1 MFIFFP
7 ICSHVQSA
15 SHLSSSPYHSNF
27 ITCLCIETE
36 DTAGDLFDQKHLL
49 LSQITLKRIEVLLE
63 ISLMIYCVVS
73 ASVYRTYGQSVDCAM
88 CKAHGQ
94 SVSFSINQR
103 KTLYVFRKLIRL

>member
-7 ICSHVQSA
+7 MCSHVQSA

-27 ITCLCIETE
+27 VTCLCMETE
-36 DTAGDLFDQKHLL
+36 DSAGDLFDHKHLL

-73 ASVYRTYGQSVDCAM
+73 VYKTYGQSVDCAV

-94 SVSFSINQR
+94 SVSLSINQR
-103 KTLYVFRKLIRL
+103 KTTYVFRKLIHL